1 MSKIVR
7 SWLFVPADSEKKL
20 AKAAGLGA
28 DALILDLEDAVM
40 PCNKALGR
48 QLACS
53 FLRDAKTSA
62 HPKGTS
68 CRAQIWVRVN
78 PLDSEFIAEDLEAI
92 IPLAPDG
99 IMLPKPDGPVDI
111 ETLSRRLDRLEVKH
125 NLPLGGIKI
134 LPVATET
141 ARAVMSLGL
150 YPRTHLPRLL
160 GLTWGAEDL
169 ATDIGALTNKGEAN
183 KDGGSNFAFTY
194 QVVRSHTLIAAKAAG
209 VQAIDT
215 LYDDFRD
222 KDGLRARAG
231 CAFSEGFTGM
241 LAIHPAQVP
250 IINKSFTPTDA
261 QLRQAKSVIQAFAD
275 NPGVGAVQV
284 AGKMLD
290 MPHLKQAQ
298 NILSLYE
305 SIKP

>member
-1 MSKIVR
+1 MSKIIR

-20 AKAAGLGA
+20 TKAAGLEA

-40 PCNKALGR
+40 PDNKAMGR
-48 QLACS
+48 QLACA
-53 FLRDAKTSA
+53 FLRDAKTKA
-62 HPKGTS
+62 KIK
-68 CRAQIWVRVN
+68 AQIWIRVN
-78 PLDSEFIAEDLEAI
+78 PLDSEYVAEDLEAVV
-92 IPLAPDG
+92 PLAPAG

-111 ETLSRRLDRLEVKH
+111 ETLSRRLDRLEAKYE
-125 NLPLGGIKI
+125 LPIGGIKI

-141 ARAVMSLGL
+141 ARAVMSLSL

-169 ATDIGALTNKGEAN
+169 ATDMGALTNKDMSN
-183 KDGGSNFAFTY
+183 KGADGCFSFTY

-209 VQAIDT
+209 VQAVDT
-215 LYDDFRD
+215 LYDNFRD
-222 KDGLRARAG
+222 KDGLRTRAQ

-250 IINKSFTPTDA
+250 IINKSFTPTEA
-261 QLRQAKSVIQAFAD
+261 QLRHAESVIQAFKD
-275 NPGVGAVQV
+275 NPGAGAVQV
-284 AGKMLD
+284 GGKMID

-298 NILSLYE
+298 NILSLYK
-305 SIKP
+305 STKS

>member
-1 MSKIVR
+1 MSKILR

-20 AKAAGLGA
+20 AKAGGLGA

-40 PCNKALGR
+40 PANKALGR
-48 QLACS
+48 QLACH
-53 FLRDAKTSA
+53 FLRDAKTKSQ
-62 HPKGTS
+62 KWI
-68 CRAQIWVRVN
+68 RIN
-78 PLDSEFIAEDLEAI
+78 PLDSEYLAEDLEAI
-92 IPLAPDG
+92 VPLAPDG

-125 NLPLGGIKI
+125 GLPQGGIKI

-169 ATDIGALTNKGEAN
+169 ATDMGALTNKGA
-183 KDGGSNFAFTY
+183 DGNFSFTY

-209 VQAIDT
+209 IQAIDT
-215 LYDDFRD
+215 LYDNFRD

-241 LAIHPAQVP
+241 LAIHPAQVE

-261 QLRQAKSVIQAFAD
+261 QLRHANAVIQAFAD

-284 AGKMLD
+284 AGKMVD
-290 MPHLKQAQ
+290 IPHLKQAK

-305 SIKP
+305 DTKT

>member
-1 MSKIVR
+1 MSKIIR

-20 AKAAGLGA
+20 TKAAGLGA
-28 DALILDLEDAVM
+28 DALILDLEDAVTAD
-40 PCNKALGR
+40 NKALGR

-53 FLRDAKTSA
+53 FLREAKTSS

-68 CRAQIWVRVN
+68 CGAQIWVRVN
-78 PLDSEFIAEDLEAI
+78 PLDSEYIGEDLEAI
-92 IPLAPDG
+92 VPLAPDG

-111 ETLSRRLDRLEVKH
+111 ETLSRRLDRLEAKH
-125 NLPLGGIKI
+125 GLPQASIKI

-150 YPRTHLPRLL
+150 YPRTHLPRLF

-169 ATDIGALTNKGEAN
+169 ATDMGALTNKGP
-183 KDGGSNFAFTY
+183 DGNFAFTY

-209 VQAIDT
+209 VQAVDT
-215 LYDDFRD
+215 LYDNFRD
-222 KDGLRARAG
+222 KDGLRARAQ
-231 CAFSEGFTGM
+231 CAFAEGFTGM

-250 IINKSFTPTDA
+250 IINKSFTPTDT
-261 QLRQAKSVIQAFAD
+261 QLRHANAVIQAFKD
-275 NPGVGAVQV
+275 NPGAGAVQV

-298 NILSLYE
+298 NILSLY
-305 SIKP
+305 KGTKV